1 MKFLNEAKR
10 FSPPIKGFNNT
21 RVSSKWGENRGSY
34 KHDGVDFA
42 VPSGTP
48 VYAIADGI
56 VVKARPDE
64 PRCGGIVKINHGDG
78 FEAIFCHLKSFS
90 VSNNQ
95 TVKSG
100 TLLGYSGG
108 GADDPNKGS
117 SRGAHLHF
125 AMKKN
130 GSTVNPLNH
139 INKTSVEFNQADIKN
154 ANATQGTNT
163 ASSKS
168 GGISVKDTGLSSD
181 GSISVRDT
189 GLSSDGSI
197 SVNSTGLSSD
207 GSISVNSTGLSSDGK
222 IQYNEN
228 LNNEI
233 NRIKILLK

>member
-108 GADDPNKGS
+108 GADDPNKGT

-130 GSTVNPLNH
+130 GSTVNPLSH
-139 INKTSVEFNQADIKN
+139 INKTSVEFNQADIKKI
-154 ANATQGTNT
+154 NT
-163 ASSKS
+163 TPSKS
-168 GGISVKDTGLSSD
+168 SSISVSDTGLSSNRSISVQD
-181 GSISVRDT
+181 TGLSSNGSISVNDT

-197 SVNSTGLSSD
+197 SVNDTGLSS
-207 GSISVNSTGLSSDGK
+207 NSK

>member
-1 MKFLNEAKR
+1 MKLLNEAKR

-21 RVSSKWGENRGSY
+21 RISSKWGENRGSY

-48 VYAIADGI
+48 VYAIADGV
-56 VVKARPDE
+56 VVKVRPDE

-130 GSTVNPLNH
+130 GTTVNPLSH

-154 ANATQGTNT
+154 ATQGTNT
-163 ASSKS
+163 APSKS
-168 GGISVKDTGLSSD
+168 GDISVDS
-181 GSISVRDT
+181 T

-207 GSISVNSTGLSSDGK
+207 GSISVDGTGLSSDGSISVKNTRLSTDGK

-233 NRIKILLK
+233 NRIKMLLT

>member
-1 MKFLNEAKR
+1 MKFLNEAKI

-21 RVSSKWGENRGSY
+21 RITSKWGENRGSY

-48 VYAIADGI
+48 VYAIADGV
-56 VVKARPDE
+56 VVKVRPDE

-78 FEAIFCHLKSFS
+78 FESIFCHLKSFS

-130 GSTVNPLNH
+130 GKTVNPLSH

-154 ANATQGTNT
+154 ANATQD
-163 ASSKS
+163 
-168 GGISVKDTGLSSD
+168 IS
-181 GSISVRDT
+181 I

-197 SVNSTGLSSD
+197 SVNSPRLSSD
-207 GSISVNSTGLSSDGK
+207 GNISVQNRMGK

>member
-56 VVKARPDE
+56 VVKVRPDE

-130 GSTVNPLNH
+130 GTTVNPLSH
-139 INKTSVEFNQADIKN
+139 INKTSVEFNQADIK
-154 ANATQGTNT
+154 NATQGTNT

-168 GGISVKDTGLSSD
+168 GGISVKDSGLSSD
-181 GSISVRDT
+181 GSISVRD
-189 GLSSDGSI
+189 
-197 SVNSTGLSSD
+197 TGLSSD

>member
-1 MKFLNEAKR
+1 MKLLNEAAI

-21 RVSSKWGENRGSY
+21 RVSSKWGENRGTY

-48 VYAIADGI
+48 VYAIADGV
-56 VVKARPDE
+56 VVKVRPDE

-108 GADDPNKGS
+108 GANDPNKGS

-130 GSTVNPLNH
+130 GTTVNPLSH

-154 ANATQGTNT
+154 ATQGTNT
-163 ASSKS
+163 APSKS
-168 GGISVKDTGLSSD
+168 GGISVDS
-181 GSISVRDT
+181 T

-207 GSISVNSTGLSSDGK
+207 GSISVDGTRLSSDGSISVKNTRLSTDGK

-233 NRIKILLK
+233 NRIKMLLT

>member
-56 VVKARPDE
+56 VVKVRPDE

-130 GSTVNPLNH
+130 GSTVNPLSH

-154 ANATQGTNT
+154 ATQGTNT
-163 ASSKS
+163 APSKS

-207 GSISVNSTGLSSDGK
+207 GK

>member
-56 VVKARPDE
+56 VVKVRPDE

-130 GSTVNPLNH
+130 GSTVNPLSH
-139 INKTSVEFNQADIKN
+139 INKTSVEFNQADIK
-154 ANATQGTNT
+154 NATQGTNT

-168 GGISVKDTGLSSD
+168 GGISVKDSGLSSD
-181 GSISVRDT
+181 GSISVRD
-189 GLSSDGSI
+189 
-197 SVNSTGLSSD
+197 TGLSSD

>member
-1 MKFLNEAKR
+1 MKFLNEAKK

-21 RVSSKWGENRGSY
+21 RVTSKWGENRGSY

-56 VVKARPDE
+56 VVKVRPDE
-64 PRCGGIVKINHGDG
+64 PRCGGIVKINHGNG
-78 FEAIFCHLKSFS
+78 FEAIFCHLKSFT

-108 GADDPNKGS
+108 AADDPNKGT

-130 GSTVNPLNH
+130 GTTVNPLSH

-154 ANATQGTNT
+154 INT
-163 ASSKS
+163 TPSKS
-168 GGISVKDTGLSSD
+168 SSISVSDTGLSSD

-197 SVNSTGLSSD
+197 SVQDTGLSSN
-207 GSISVNSTGLSSDGK
+207 GSISVQDTGLSTDGK